1 MLRGEVSSYE
11 DGFECL
17 ACSEECEECEES
29 VDDRACVYSVYTGLR
44 FTLLVIN
51 CLAIMLSLVFAIV
64 VYKFWQNK
72 VKLVRLSDYITRA
85 NLVGPR

>member
-1 MLRGEVSSYE
+1 MLRGEVNSYE

-17 ACSEECEECEES
+17 ACSEGCEDC

-72 VKLVRLSDYITRA
+72 VKLLTLSDYDSCKSSW
-85 NLVGPR
+85 LLLE